1 MSRFREGDIVVRD
14 RLGAGTAERA
24 VVVAVDGPWLW
35 VRREGGREPETWT
48 VTTVCGFCGNTL
60 TIALDGDGPATA
72 P

>member
-1 MSRFREGDIVVRD
+1 MSRFTEGDIVVRD

-48 VTTVCGFCGNTL
+48 VTSVSL
-60 TIALDGDGPATA
+60 EDRTA